1 MSKVDMT
8 RYVECP
14 VCHTYQITLNPCQ
27 KCLARKMAAEGRL
40 PASGI
45 VPYNPFKVYSLEQKA
60 KEKPPKK
67 PKKPKETPLELSERM
82 RQIAAKRNDCR
93 RDNAMMKRAPPLV
106 DVLKDG
112 KPHYLADL
120 VRNHV
125 IPFGVTVT
133 DWCVTRTMIQ
143 MGLIEWFK
151 TGPSHNSPIKIW
163 IPALK
168 MSEALEYAEA
178 LRNGKNQRR

>member
-1 MSKVDMT
+1 MSKVDMS
-8 RYVECP
+8 RYNECP

-45 VPYNPFKVYSLEQKA
+45 VPYDPFKVYSLEQRA
-60 KEKPPKK
+60 QTKPS
-67 PKKPKETPLELSERM
+67 KKPKETPEESSERM
-82 RQIAAKRNDCR
+82 RQLAAKRNDHR
-93 RDNAMMKRAPPLV
+93 RDNALMKRAPPLV
-106 DVLKDG
+106 DALKDG
-112 KPHYLADL
+112 NPHYLADL
-120 VRNHV
+120 VRGRV

-143 MGLIEWFK
+143 LGLIEWFK
-151 TGPSHNSPIKIW
+151 TGPSHNSPVKIW

-168 MSEALEYAEA
+168 MSEALEYSEA

>member
-1 MSKVDMT
+1 MKVDLS
-8 RYVECP
+8 RYSECP

-27 KCLARKMAAEGRL
+27 KCVARKMASEGRL

-45 VPYNPFKVYSLEQKA
+45 VPYDPFKVYSIEQKA
-60 KEKPPKK
+60 KESPA
-67 PKKPKETPLELSERM
+67 EFSEHM
-82 RQIAAKRNDCR
+82 RQIAVKRNDLR
-93 RDNAMMKRAPPLV
+93 RDNALMKRAPPLV
-106 DVLKDG
+106 DALKDG
-112 KPHYLADL
+112 ESHYLADL
-120 VRNHV
+120 ARNHV

-133 DWCVTRTMIQ
+133 DWCVTRTMIR

-151 TGPSHNSPIKIW
+151 TGPSHNSPVKIW

-168 MSEALEYAEA
+168 MSEALEYAEM

>member
-1 MSKVDMT
+1 MSKVDMS
-8 RYVECP
+8 RYLECP
-14 VCHTYQITLNPCQ
+14 VCHTYQITLTPCQ
-27 KCLARKMAAEGRL
+27 KCVARKMAAEGRL

-45 VPYNPFKVYSLEQKA
+45 VPYNPFKVYSIEQKA

-67 PKKPKETPLELSERM
+67 PKETPTESSEHM
-82 RQIAAKRNDCR
+82 RQMAAKRNDHR
-93 RDNAMMKRAPPLV
+93 RDIALMKRAPPLV
-106 DVLKDG
+106 DALKDG
-112 KPHYLADL
+112 ESHYLADL
-120 VRNHV
+120 ARNQV

-151 TGPSHNSPIKIW
+151 TGPSHNAPVKIW

-168 MSEALEYAEA
+168 MSEALEYAEM

>member
-1 MSKVDMT
+1 MKVDLS
-8 RYVECP
+8 RYSECP

-27 KCLARKMAAEGRL
+27 KCVARKMASEGRL

-45 VPYNPFKVYSLEQKA
+45 VPYDPFKVYSIEQKA
-60 KEKPPKK
+60 KESPA
-67 PKKPKETPLELSERM
+67 EFSEHM
-82 RQIAAKRNDCR
+82 RQIAVKRNDLR
-93 RDNAMMKRAPPLV
+93 RDNALMKRAPPLV
-106 DVLKDG
+106 DALKDG
-112 KPHYLADL
+112 ESHYLADL
-120 VRNHV
+120 ARNHV

-151 TGPSHNSPIKIW
+151 TGPSHNSPVKIW

-168 MSEALEYAEA
+168 MSEALEYAEE

>member
-1 MSKVDMT
+1 
-8 RYVECP
+8 
-14 VCHTYQITLNPCQ
+14 
-27 KCLARKMAAEGRL
+27 
-40 PASGI
+40 
-45 VPYNPFKVYSLEQKA
+45 
-60 KEKPPKK
+60 
-67 PKKPKETPLELSERM
+67 
-82 RQIAAKRNDCR
+82 
-93 RDNAMMKRAPPLV
+93 MKRAPPLV
-106 DVLKDG
+106 DALKDG
-112 KPHYLADL
+112 ESHYLADL
-120 VRNHV
+120 ARKHV

-151 TGPSHNSPIKIW
+151 TGPSQNSSVKIW

>member
-67 PKKPKETPLELSERM
+67 PKETPSELSERM
-82 RQIAAKRNDCR
+82 RQTAAKRNDLR
-93 RDNAMMKRAPPLV
+93 RDKAMMKRAPPLV
-106 DVLKDG
+106 DALKDG
-112 KPHYLADL
+112 EAHYLADL
-120 VRNHV
+120 ARNHV

-151 TGPSHNSPIKIW
+151 TGPSHNSPVKIW

-168 MSEALEYAEA
+168 MSEALEYAEM

>member
-1 MSKVDMT
+1 MPKVDMS

-14 VCHTYQITLNPCQ
+14 ECHTWQITLNPCQ
-27 KCLARKMAAEGRL
+27 KCVARRMAAEGRL

-45 VPYNPFKVYSLEQKA
+45 VPYDPFKVYSLEQKA

-67 PKKPKETPLELSERM
+67 LKKPKETPEESSDRM
-82 RQIAAKRNDCR
+82 RQMTAKRNNCR
-93 RDNAMMKRAPPLV
+93 RDNALMKRAPPLV
-106 DVLKDG
+106 DALKDG
-112 KPHYLADL
+112 ESHYLADL
-120 VRNHV
+120 VRGRA
-125 IPFGVTVT
+125 IPFGVTVM

-151 TGPSHNSPIKIW
+151 TGPSQYSPVKIW

-168 MSEALEYAEA
+168 MSEALEYVEA

>member
-1 MSKVDMT
+1 MKVDMS
-8 RYVECP
+8 RYIECP
-14 VCHTYQITLNPCQ
+14 KCHTFQITISPCQ
-27 KCLARKMAAEGRL
+27 KCLARKMFAEGRL

-45 VPYNPFKVYSLEQKA
+45 VPYDPFKVYSIEQK
-60 KEKPPKK
+60 ELKK
-67 PKKPKETPLELSERM
+67 APKKPKETPEELSEHM
-82 RQIAAKRNDCR
+82 RQIAARRNDLR
-93 RDNAMMKRAPPLV
+93 RDNALMKRVPPLV
-106 DVLKDG
+106 DALKDG
-112 KPHYLADL
+112 ESHYLADL
-120 VRNHV
+120 ARNHV

-151 TGPSHNSPIKIW
+151 TGPSQNSPVRIW

-168 MSEALEYAEA
+168 MSEALEYSEA